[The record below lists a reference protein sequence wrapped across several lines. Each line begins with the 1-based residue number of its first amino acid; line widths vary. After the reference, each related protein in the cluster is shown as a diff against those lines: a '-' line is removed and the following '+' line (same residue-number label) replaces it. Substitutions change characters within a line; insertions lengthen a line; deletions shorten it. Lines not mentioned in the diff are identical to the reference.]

1 MTNKSIFI
9 FFGDGLSSDNIIK
22 KFKER
27 YGKNEYYINLN
38 ITTFY
43 FKRIEILYLIFILV
57 LEAVNIIFK
66 DYIIFFV
73 FCGIIIILFFVEF
86 FFTKKIIYDI
96 YEREYTLDGEKK
108 KIKVKR
114 KSKLINNSDIFYEI
128 KNCDLLPGDII
139 YLKSND
145 LVPCDCLILE
155 GECIVNESNLNGSL
169 NIFKKKSLEN
179 NTEQFNYELSKVNIL
194 YHGMKVVKTISKS
207 KEGYISAL
215 CINTGPNTFKAN
227 QYSNILYLLERKIE
241 YKKMYDI
248 LGEGRKHIVFVIIFI
263 FSMTIIISLFFP
275 LIITIKINFKKSEV
289 LILFL
294 KSVIRIIIR
303 SFMPVFFLTNSIIY
317 FIGLFHLKNEKIFC
331 FEKSRLTT
339 PSNIDTIFFGKT
351 DILCDNTFEIK
362 GYHPIYVNP
371 HRTNSISFRTYK
383 INQSKEM
390 NSQLLKYY
398 KDYLH
403 KCQNNT
409 LNPDFNIRQEIRVE
423 KNQINNKI
431 NQESNEC
438 ITLFLECLLSCN
450 NIEKYNTE
458 LFGNSIETAIFKNM
472 KWDLKSY
479 RFNNNIDSKN
489 KDFKDDYFKGT
500 SNDNLNYNYDYNLN
514 LIDRNINDIY
524 PNNYYKIT
532 ESLKIIFS

>member
-1 MTNKSIFI
+1 M
-9 FFGDGLSSDNIIK
+9 
-22 KFKER
+22 
-27 YGKNEYYINLN
+27 
-38 ITTFY
+38 
-43 FKRIEILYLIFILV
+43 
-57 LEAVNIIFK
+57 
-66 DYIIFFV
+66 
-73 FCGIIIILFFVEF
+73 
-86 FFTKKIIYDI
+86 
-96 YEREYTLDGEKK
+96 EKK

-289 LILFL
+289 LTL
-294 KSVIRIIIR
+294 
-303 SFMPVFFLTNSIIY
+303 LT
-317 FIGLFHLKNEKIFC
+317 LFC
-331 FEKSRLTT
+331 FE
-339 PSNIDTIFFGKT
+339 
-351 DILCDNTFEIK
+351 
-362 GYHPIYVNP
+362 
-371 HRTNSISFRTYK
+371 
-383 INQSKEM
+383 
-390 NSQLLKYY
+390 
-398 KDYLH
+398 
-403 KCQNNT
+403 
-409 LNPDFNIRQEIRVE
+409 
-423 KNQINNKI
+423 
-431 NQESNEC
+431 
-438 ITLFLECLLSCN
+438 
-450 NIEKYNTE
+450 
-458 LFGNSIETAIFKNM
+458 
-472 KWDLKSY
+472 
-479 RFNNNIDSKN
+479 
-489 KDFKDDYFKGT
+489 
-500 SNDNLNYNYDYNLN
+500 
-514 LIDRNINDIY
+514 
-524 PNNYYKIT
+524 
-532 ESLKIIFS
+532 LKISKKYLEN